1 MLRDN
6 EETLR
11 ERVGLCL
18 NCRHSRQIKSD
29 RGAEFYLCQLSAG
42 DPRFPK
48 YPALPVISCAG
59 YMSKDVR
66 C

>member
-1 MLRDN
+1 MRGDN

-18 NCRHSRQIKSD
+18 DCRHSRQIKSD
-29 RGAEFYLCQLSAG
+29 RGAEFYLCHLSAT
-42 DPRFPK
+42 DLQFPK

-59 YMSKDVR
+59 YMSKDVL